1 MEFETEMK
9 IISTKVEN
17 YTKNVSKAT
26 RNCILDVYVTY
37 FCSLKCF
44 LLKETGETLMIY
56 LDRDCSALSYQLL
69 ANSLNFIFLSEKV

>member
-17 YTKNVSKAT
+17 YIKNVSNAT
-26 RNCILDVYVTY
+26 RICILDVFVTF

-44 LLKETGETLMIY
+44 VKKETGETLMIY
-56 LDRDCSALSYQLL
+56 LDRDCSA
-69 ANSLNFIFLSEKV
+69 IFC